1 MFQVIKSV
9 IKDSLTEKDGQS
21 YDVTKV
27 QWFVGTVVY
36 FGCTIYSVMH
46 TVDHHFDFT
55 SWAVGFASILAA
67 GSVGVK
73 IKESTEQSITTV
85 EKPQ

>member
-1 MFQVIKSV
+1 MFQTIRSV
-9 IKDSLTEKDGQS
+9 FKDTLTEKDGQS

-27 QWFVGTVVY
+27 QWFVGTIVY
-36 FGCTIYSVMH
+36 FGCTIYSIIH
-46 TVDHHFDFT
+46 TTDHHFDYT

-73 IKESTEQSITTV
+73 IKETTEQSVTNT
-85 EKPQ
+85 QGQ